1 MDLSALHTLS
11 YGVYVVTSKWENE
24 FSGCA
29 ITTAMQLTG
38 SEPYRMMVAINK
50 ENYTHEL
57 IHKSKKANISVLN
70 TQANLELIGHFG
82 FRTGRQY
89 DKLQKVELKNGKNNV
104 PFLTQNTIAYF
115 ETKVINEVDVGTHTV
130 FILELEEA
138 EKLGRGEPLTYEY
151 YHRVIKG
158 TTPPKASSYIAP
170 HNG

>member
-1 MDLSALHTLS
+1 MAQPLNSFSHFD
-11 YGVYVVTSKWENE
+11 VT
-24 FSGCA
+24 
-29 ITTAMQLTG
+29 T
-38 SEPYRMMVAINK
+38 
-50 ENYTHEL
+50 YTP
-57 IHKSKKANISVLN
+57 
-70 TQANLELIGHFG
+70 
-82 FRTGRQY
+82 Y

-138 EKLGRGEPLTYEY
+138 EKLGSGEPLTYEY